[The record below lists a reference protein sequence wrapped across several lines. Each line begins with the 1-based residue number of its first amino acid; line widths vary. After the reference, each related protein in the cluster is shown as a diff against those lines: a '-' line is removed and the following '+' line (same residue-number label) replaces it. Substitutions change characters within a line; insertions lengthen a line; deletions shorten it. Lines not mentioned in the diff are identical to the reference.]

1 MWYCQLSRVFFKVAI
16 ITLGFQRSDDDTI
29 LTEETEWLAQT
40 KSSLQPWLASTDFQ
54 TKEQELDIMM
64 DSNSELVVKEKHR
77 FSISIC
83 IPLTG
88 KVVSFLSNWNQPAWR
103 WRRLEGWKVLF
114 PVLAGVGSPP
124 ASCHRPLPSLPTN
137 YSDMNFPVPD
147 FWQAPLMMLIRDD
160 ERSTQC

>member
-64 DSNSELVVKEKHR
+64 DSNSLLVVKEKHR

-88 KVVSFLSNWNQPAWR
+88 KVVSFLSNWNQPAGGDSWFP
-103 WRRLEGWKVLF
+103 F
-114 PVLAGVGSPP
+114 PVLAVGGSS
-124 ASCHRPLPSLPTN
+124 ATVLTFLISSPSLPFLQITLTWI
-137 YSDMNFPVPD
+137 SPSRTFDRRRL
-147 FWQAPLMMLIRDD
+147 W
-160 ERSTQC
+160 C

>member
-1 MWYCQLSRVFFKVAI
+1 MIYQLSRVFFKVAI

-40 KSSLQPWLASTDFQ
+40 KSSLQSWLASTDFQ

-64 DSNSELVVKEKHR
+64 DSNSLLVVKEKHR

-103 WRRLEGWKVLF
+103 WRRLEG
-114 PVLAGVGSPP
+114 PISSVGWWWQPSY
-124 ASCHRPLPSLPTN
+124 HRPLPSLPTN